1 MNTLYEFI
9 LNRSMVANVLTTAV
23 LVLGLYAIGS
33 LPLAE
38 LPRVDLGK
46 ADIVTQYP
54 GASAE
59 DVEANV
65 TSRIEKELLTLSDI
79 KKFSSVSE
87 EGQSEIS
94 IELKS
99 DIKDVAKSYQDI
111 RDAVARVSD
120 LPSGVTQLPSV
131 RTKKSSSLDF
141 MVIGISGDM
150 SYADLRQHARAL
162 EVSLRRLPGIGEVIS
177 KDMRA
182 REFWIQLE
190 PEQLERYGFTIAE
203 VASLIQQRNVL
214 MTGGS
219 LESYKAAQDV
229 LTLSEVKDIDGL
241 QNIILSTQPLLKLE
255 DLAEDIISGFE
266 RPQSYANING
276 RHVIAFDL
284 RTSDSADVIKTAAD
298 VRGLLEQYGEN
309 VKGVELVV
317 GFDLSDEIQ
326 SKFDIVKNN
335 GLAGLILVILTLA
348 LMLNRNVSIWVALS
362 IPFSLLGVIA
372 LLPALGQVLDGYTLA
387 AMILIIG
394 IIVDD
399 AVVVSE
405 KIVQRF
411 EAGEELNNAIINGI
425 KEVMPAVFT
434 SLLTTFLAFLP
445 LMFLPGNS
453 GKMLYVMPLTIG
465 LALLFSF
472 IDVVLVLPSHL
483 RSVLAG
489 RREQLLKEEKNSK
502 LMLAVS
508 LKFKVL
514 LTYFVKHRYKS
525 VPAMFIIIL
534 SLGALAYT
542 QLPYT
547 FFPTGGA
554 YIIEIETEVASSAN
568 IDDARR
574 LNKQLEDI
582 IASDQSNVVRW
593 YSDIGAPYSSFLV
606 SLKPAKER
614 DLNAEQVLQSWQQA
628 VEELEGFVDIE
639 LEVDAGGPPKG
650 RPVDL
655 NVVGGDDDM
664 RNKMATDIKDWLKQ
678 QPGVHRVNRASTEMK
693 PIISVDIDYDLIAAY
708 GISTFDIA
716 RTLRLSVDGERISRV
731 FAGDEEVHYRLLL
744 ESNDRELAELEKL
757 TVRAANGNLIPL
769 RELVNWSRSEAPAAI
784 KHYNGERSIRVSASI
799 ESSMTDPIA
808 VDDAMRAHFAA
819 QDYSGVRFVSSGQ
832 AKETRE
838 ALNGLTMAMGIALI
852 AILLTMILLFD
863 SIWRSLLVL
872 LIVPLGVSACALVL
886 YVHNEPLSFF
896 AIVGAIGLVG
906 VMVNNCLVLM
916 CHYQKQSIDAV
927 NNTNEFVIAGAMMR
941 FRAVLLTTLT
951 TVAGLIPLAY
961 GWGGYDNYMGPIAL
975 VMGWGIVFSSIITL
989 LVLPSLYAFVMDWRK
1004 KSF

>member
-1 MNTLYEFI
+1 
-9 LNRSMVANVLTTAV
+9 MVV
-23 LVLGLYAIGS
+23 
-33 LPLAE
+33 
-38 LPRVDLGK
+38 
-46 ADIVTQYP
+46 
-54 GASAE
+54 
-59 DVEANV
+59 
-65 TSRIEKELLTLSDI
+65 
-79 KKFSSVSE
+79 
-87 EGQSEIS
+87 
-94 IELKS
+94 
-99 DIKDVAKSYQDI
+99 
-111 RDAVARVSD
+111 
-120 LPSGVTQLPSV
+120 
-131 RTKKSSSLDF
+131 
-141 MVIGISGDM
+141 GISGDM

>member
-1 MNTLYEFI
+1 MNKLYEFI

-23 LVLGLYAIGS
+23 LVLGLYAISS

-99 DIKDVAKSYQDI
+99 DINDVAKSYQDI

-120 LPSGVTQLPSV
+120 LPTGVTQLPSV

-141 MVIGISGDM
+141 MVVGISGDM
-150 SYADLRQHARAL
+150 PYAELRQHARAL

-190 PEQLERYGFTIAE
+190 PEQLERYGLTITE

-219 LESYKAAQDV
+219 LESYKTAQDV
-229 LTLSEVKDIDGL
+229 LTLSEVKDIEGL
-241 QNIILSTQPLLKLE
+241 QNIILSSQPLLKLE

-276 RHVIAFDL
+276 HHVIAFDL

-298 VRGLLEQYGEN
+298 VRNLLSQYGEN
-309 VKGVELVV
+309 IKEVELVV

-335 GLAGLILVILTLA
+335 GLVGLILVILTLA

-411 EAGEELNNAIINGI
+411 EAGEELNSAIIEGI

-472 IDVVLVLPSHL
+472 IDVILVLPSHL

-489 RREQLLKEEKNSK
+489 RREQLLKEEKNSR
-502 LMLAVS
+502 LMQAVS
-508 LKFKVL
+508 VKFKVL
-514 LTYFVKHRYKS
+514 LTGFVKQRYKT
-525 VPAMFIIIL
+525 VPAMFIVIL
-534 SLGALAYT
+534 SVGVWAFT

-582 IASDQSNVVRW
+582 IAADKDNVVRW

-614 DLNAEQVLQSWQQA
+614 DLNAEQVLQSWQKA

-655 NVVGGDDDM
+655 NVVGGDDAM
-664 RNKMATDIKDWLKQ
+664 RDKMATDIKDWLEQ

-693 PIISVDIDYDLIAAY
+693 SIISVDIDYDLIAAY

-716 RTLRLSVDGERISRV
+716 RTLRLSIDGERISRV

-744 ESNDRELAELEKL
+744 ESNDRELSELEQL
-757 TVRAANGNLIPL
+757 TVRAANGQLIQL
-769 RELVNWSRSEAPAAI
+769 RELVNWSQSEAPAAI

-799 ESSMTDPIA
+799 ESSVTDPIA
-808 VDDAMRAHFAA
+808 VDDAMRAHFSSK
-819 QDYSGVRFVSSGQ
+819 DYSGVRFVSSGQ

-852 AILLTMILLFD
+852 AIMLTMILLFD
-863 SIWRSLLVL
+863 SIWRSVLVL
-872 LIVPLGVSACALVL
+872 LIVPLGVAACALVL
-886 YVHNEPLSFF
+886 FVHNEPLSFF
-896 AIVGAIGLVG
+896 AIVGSIGLVG

-927 NNTNEFVIAGAMMR
+927 KDVDDFVISGAMIR

-1004 KSF
+1004 K